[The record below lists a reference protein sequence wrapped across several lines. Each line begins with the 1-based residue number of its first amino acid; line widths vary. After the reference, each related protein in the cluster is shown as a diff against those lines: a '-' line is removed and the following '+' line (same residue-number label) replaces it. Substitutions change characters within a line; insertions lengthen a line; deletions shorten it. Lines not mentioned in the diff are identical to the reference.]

1 MRPAADPLVRS
12 HSAWLVDTLH
22 GFDAMQSAYV
32 PRKRGNRVTNGGGEF
47 ARCARYA
54 ILDAM
59 TIKRPRLWAGLALGA
74 IWLVV
79 ALAVAGLGFAN
90 DSRTVVIGAHTTTV
104 SPTFDGYATLDFGPV
119 LPRFRVASDQPFDLG
134 VNVDVGDTQAASL
147 DDVIRR
153 DAIIAS
159 QPDGEVRELKRALL
173 DMAIDHG
180 LRGVGAGIGAVV
192 ATVAIWEIVGR
203 RRRVELGEAVR
214 RSIDERERR
223 PMLMAAG
230 VVAVVAMAV
239 AVAFVPGPE
248 KAEPASGP
256 AIWVPLPSLFPDQSL
271 DPELNRIEVLTGGA
285 SRGGVQLIESAVTTY
300 NKSLVFY
307 RDLTERA
314 AELGDRLRD
323 PEEGDTVALM
333 VADRHDNIGMDSVAR
348 AIADAGNASL
358 VIDAGDDTSSG
369 GSWERFSVNSLAD
382 AFEGF
387 EVVVVGGNHDYGGAI
402 VDAYED
408 QGFTVLAGEPETVE
422 GITFLGDSDVRA
434 SGLVAG
440 RTEFDET
447 DEEQGR
453 RLADVACESGD
464 VSTLVVHGPTASVA
478 TAESGCVDLVLSGHA
493 HRQIGPDTTY
503 IEGRPTTSYTNGTTG
518 GAAYA
523 FALGSALRRPAEV
536 TLITFHDGRPI
547 GLQPVLFTTDG
558 TISVRP
564 WVPVGAGLA
573 DDDGIATDRSG
584 IGRNR
589 DVLRSE
595 RSNPRSAGR

>member
-1 MRPAADPLVRS
+1 
-12 HSAWLVDTLH
+12 
-22 GFDAMQSAYV
+22 
-32 PRKRGNRVTNGGGEF
+32 
-47 ARCARYA
+47 
-54 ILDAM
+54 M
-59 TIKRPRLWAGLALGA
+59 TIKRRRLCAGLALGA

-79 ALAVAGLGFAN
+79 AGTVAAVGFAN

-104 SPTFDGYATLDFGPV
+104 RPTFDGYATLDFGPV
-119 LPRFRVASDQPFDLG
+119 LPRFRVASDQPLDLG
-134 VNVDVGDTQAASL
+134 VYVDVGDTQAASL
-147 DDVIRR
+147 DDVIQR
-153 DAIIAS
+153 DAVIAS

-173 DMAIDHG
+173 DMALDHA
-180 LRGVGAGIGAVV
+180 LRGAGAGSLAVIT
-192 ATVAIWEIVGR
+192 TVGMWHLVGR
-203 RRRVELGEAVR
+203 RRRTELGAAVR
-214 RSIDERERR
+214 RELRERERR
-223 PMLMAAG
+223 PIMVAG
-230 VVAVVAMAV
+230 ASVAVVALAV
-239 AVAFVPGPE
+239 AVAVAPGPE
-248 KAEPASGP
+248 PSEPASGP
-256 AIWVPLPSLFPDQSL
+256 ALWVPLPELFPDQSL

-300 NKSLVFY
+300 NNSLVFY

-323 PEEGDTVALM
+323 PEDGDTVALM

-348 AIADAGNASL
+348 AIADAGGASL

-387 EVVVVGGNHDYGGAI
+387 EVVVVGGNHDFGGSI

-434 SGLVAG
+434 SGLIAG

-447 DEEQGR
+447 DEEQGE

-464 VSTLVVHGPTASVA
+464 VSTLVVHGPTAGEA
-478 TAESGCVDLVLSGHA
+478 TAESGCVDLVLSGHV
-493 HRQIGPDTTY
+493 HRQLGPDTRY
-503 IEGRPTTSYTNGTTG
+503 SVLGRPTTTYSNGTTG

-536 TLITFHDGRPI
+536 TLITYHDGRPI
-547 GLQPVLFTTDG
+547 GLQPVSFTTDG
-558 TISVRP
+558 AITVRP
-564 WVPVGAGLA
+564 WMPVGAGLDDA
-573 DDDGIATDRSG
+573 DGDAAESTDTAHQGESARADRATA
-584 IGRNR
+584 
-589 DVLRSE
+589 
-595 RSNPRSAGR
+595 P